1 MQAPDRIGAN
11 MEVITISID
20 DAAAVLGIGRTKLY
34 ELIAA
39 GNLEAVKLGR
49 RTLVKTASIRALV
62 NSLSS

>member
-1 MQAPDRIGAN
+1 